1 MASNHLKR
9 SLWMMNELISASPVG
24 ITREELSRKW
34 MASRFNDKKEPELP
48 ERTFFRLRKLL

>member
-1 MASNHLKR
+1 
-9 SLWMMNELISASPVG
+9 MNELISASPVG